1 MATAKPKG
9 PVKVT
14 IGANSAVKLEAALR
28 NGLTG
33 SPAHI
38 TDEPPEPKKRPKNT
52 SVELDAPTVA
62 KFADH
67 LRDKLVGS
75 GAYISP
81 TTTTRRKSRPSPDA
95 RG

>member
-14 IGANSAVKLEAALR
+14 IGAKSAVKLEAALR
-28 NGLTG
+28 KGLTG

-38 TDEPPEPKKRPKNT
+38 IDNPPDPKKRPKKA
-52 SVELDAPTVA
+52 SVELDASTVA
-62 KFADH
+62 RFADH

-75 GAYISP
+75 GAYIF
-81 TTTTRRKSRPSPDA
+81 PDDDDKKKK
-95 RG
+95 